1 MGYQQGLSGLSAA
14 SSDLDVIGNNIANAN
29 TVGFKSG
36 TAEFADLYA
45 NSVATAVGQQVG
57 IGTQLSEVQQ
67 QFSQGT
73 ITTTDQALNVA
84 INGNGFFQMSN
95 NGTLTYSRNGVF
107 QLNNQGYITN
117 AQGLELMGYAANSSG
132 VINTAQTV
140 PLQVPTAN
148 IAPQASATITAGL
161 NLNAQDNLMVG
172 SPTVVAQGTPGGSL
186 ATPVATVTNAA
197 SGSNTDPY
205 TISFASDGSG
215 GFTYTVQDTS
225 TATPVTTASGAYTT
239 GMAIALGNGESVT
252 FPTGTPADGDSYN
265 VTSTP
270 ITFNQNDSTTY
281 NYSTSTTVY
290 DSLGGS
296 QSLNMYFAKTGAG
309 TWDVYAG
316 TSSTTATLVG
326 QATFNSSGKLVSTT
340 QPVTTTD
347 NTTVPPTVTTTET
360 ATATLGGF
368 TFSVPTADGS
378 STPQNL
384 TLNIGTTTQY
394 GGKDGVNSLLTDGFA
409 AGTLTGFSV
418 GADGTLTGSYSN
430 GQTAALGQIVLANF
444 ANQNGLTDLG
454 NNQYG
459 QTAASGVAQI
469 SAPGSTNHGVLQGG
483 AVEDSNTDLT
493 SELVN
498 LITAQRNY
506 QASAQT
512 IKTQQTVDQTLIN
525 L

>member
-1 MGYQQGLSGLSAA
+1 MGYQQGLSGLSAS

-45 NSVATAVGQQVG
+45 NSVATAVGQQIG

-117 AQGLELMGYAANSSG
+117 AQGLEVMGYAANSSG

-148 IAPQASATITAGL
+148 IAPQASSTITAGL
-161 NLNAQDNLMVG
+161 NLNAQDNIML
-172 SPTVVAQGTPGGSL
+172 GTPTATTTASPALSPIL
-186 ATPVATVTNAA
+186 AITNAA
-197 SGSNTDPY
+197 SGTNTDGY
-205 TISFASDGSG
+205 TVTFGTDGSG
-215 GFTYTVQDTS
+215 NTTYSVQDSTTGNT
-225 TATPVTTASGAYTT
+225 TATGTYAANTA
-239 GMAIALGNGESVT
+239 IPLGNGETIT
-252 FPTGTPADGDSYN
+252 FPTGTPTSGDVYTVSQN
-265 VTSTP
+265 PT
-270 ITFNQNDSTTY
+270 TFNQNDSTTY

-316 TSSTTATLVG
+316 TPSTTATLVG

-340 QPVTTTD
+340 QPLTTTD
-347 NTTVPPTVTTTET
+347 NTTVPPTVTTTEV
-360 ATATLGGF
+360 ATNTLGGF

-394 GGKDGVNSLLTDGFA
+394 GGKDGVNSLSTDGFA

-418 GADGTLTGSYSN
+418 GSDGTLTGSYSN
-430 GQTAALGQIVLANF
+430 GQTSALGQIVLANF

-454 NNQYG
+454 NNEYA

-506 QASAQT
+506 QANAQT